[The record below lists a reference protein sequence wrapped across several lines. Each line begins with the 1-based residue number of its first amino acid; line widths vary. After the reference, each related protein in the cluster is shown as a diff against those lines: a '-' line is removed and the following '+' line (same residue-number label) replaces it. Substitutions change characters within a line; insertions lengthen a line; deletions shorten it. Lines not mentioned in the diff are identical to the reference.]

1 MAQLAGT
8 LGHEIEVGLQMA
20 EKDIVTYPDP
30 ILRQQAKAISKL
42 DVGTKQLIQDMVATM
57 RRENG
62 LGLAA
67 NQVGSLQ
74 KVFVYDDGT
83 GLGILINP
91 KIVSASG
98 EQLGVEGCLSVPG
111 LQGEVKRADVIEIRG
126 HDLSGKPVKI
136 KAEGMLA
143 RIFQHELDHLNG
155 KLFIDRADPG
165 SLHYVTAEEEEEE
178 G

>member
-1 MAQLAGT
+1 
-8 LGHEIEVGLQMA
+8 MA
-20 EKDIVTYPDP
+20 EKEIVTYPDP
-30 ILRQQAKAISKL
+30 VLRQQAKAVSKL
-42 DVGTKQLIQDMVATM
+42 DASTKKLVEDMIATL

-74 KVFVYDDGT
+74 KVMVYDDGT
-83 GLGILINP
+83 GLGIIINP

-98 EQLGVEGCLSVPG
+98 EQVGIEGCLSVPG
-111 LQGEVKRADVIEIRG
+111 LQGEVKRANVVEVRG
-126 HDLSGKPVKI
+126 HDLNGKPVKV
-136 KAEGMLA
+136 KAEGLLA

-165 SLHYVTAEEEEEE
+165 SLHYVTEEEQEEEE

>member
-1 MAQLAGT
+1 MT
-8 LGHEIEVGLQMA
+8 
-20 EKDIVTYPDP
+20 EKEIVTYPDP
-30 ILRQQAKAISKL
+30 VLRQQAKAVSKL
-42 DVGTKQLIQDMVATM
+42 DAGTRKLVEDMIATL

-74 KVFVYDDGT
+74 KVFIYDDGT

-98 EQLGVEGCLSVPG
+98 EQIGVEGCLSVPG
-111 LQGEVKRADVIEIRG
+111 LQGEVKRASFIEIRG
-126 HDLSGKPVKI
+126 NDLNGKLVKV
-136 KAEGMLA
+136 KAEGLLA

-155 KLFIDRADPG
+155 TLFIDRADPG
-165 SLHYVTAEEEEEE
+165 SLHYVTEEEQEGEEI
-178 G
+178 